1 MKMKTKQSYT
11 VMTLLF
17 VMASVILLPSCKK
30 LLNYAPEDA
39 PYEGSFWKTQ
49 DDAIS
54 ALAGVYSLSRKS
66 MFRGENSRHMSH
78 FAYGDLSTN
87 EFNKVNSDFTLSF
100 LIEGDQYYGTGTS
113 IGDFRG
119 PYLEDLGEWD
129 SYYKTIN
136 MANTVLD
143 KVSKMPDNLFTGD
156 RKNRVLGEA
165 YFMRAFNY
173 FYMVRIWGDVPLVL
187 KNDPDPVASVNLPRI
202 SEKIVL
208 DSALAD
214 LAKAQK
220 LLKFTT
226 TNDRSVSANKGA
238 VFALKANILRWQY
251 FLGKNLDKT
260 LLTKAVASID
270 SITAAGVYSLVPAAN
285 FDRLFK
291 GRSAESIFEVTM
303 ELSQNEYQLADG
315 FYHTTSMQPYIKD
328 KSDMRVRLNHN
339 FLGGMYYYDN
349 DARFAYN
356 FDKTKVD
363 DWILTKYTGRN
374 GENVKFRN
382 PENSTNPV
390 VDCNIPIF
398 RLGEQLLLRAECN
411 DLLGNSNDALTDL
424 NAVKHRAGLDN
435 YDFSNTDLKTEIF
448 EETYREIAFEG
459 QLWYV
464 MIRNNQLSGYT
475 EGRFPQ
481 SRFDQEGWKWP
492 ISRNIL
498 QKNQLLVQNK
508 YWNGKL

>member
-1 MKMKTKQSYT
+1 MKTKKSY
-11 VMTLLF
+11 VVISMLCLI
-17 VMASVILLPSCKK
+17 ASTIILPSCKK
-30 LLNYAPEDA
+30 LLNFSPEDA

-66 MFRGENSRHMSH
+66 MFRGDNSHHMSH
-78 FAYGDLSTN
+78 FSYGDLSTN

-100 LIEGDQYYGTGTS
+100 LIEGDGYYGTGIN
-113 IGDFRG
+113 IGDFIG

-143 KVSKMPDNLFTGD
+143 KVSQMPNNVFTAD
-156 RKNRVLGEA
+156 RKNRILGET

-187 KNDPDPVASVNLPRI
+187 KNNPDPVSSQNLARI

-226 TNDRSVSANKGA
+226 GADHAVSADKGA

-251 FLGKNLDKT
+251 FLGKNTNRT
-260 LLTKAVASID
+260 LLTQAVASID
-270 SITAAGVYSLVPAAN
+270 SITTAGTYTLVPAAN

-291 GRSAESIFEVTM
+291 GRSAEAIFEVP
-303 ELSQNEYQLADG
+303 LSLEQNEYQLGDG
-315 FYHTTSMQPYIKD
+315 FYYTTSMQPYIKD
-328 KSDMRVRLNHN
+328 KSDMRVVLNHN
-339 FLGGMYYYDN
+339 FLQGMYYYDN
-349 DARFAYN
+349 DARYSYN
-356 FDKTKVD
+356 FDKAKVD
-363 DWILTKYTGRN
+363 NWILTKFTGRN

-382 PENSTNPV
+382 PENNTNPV

-411 DLLGNSNDALTDL
+411 DLLGNTAAALIDL
-424 NAVKHRAGLDN
+424 NKVKNRAGLTD
-435 YDFSNTDLKTEIF
+435 YDGSNTDLKTEIF

-464 MIRNNQLSGYT
+464 MVRNNQLAGYT

-481 SRFDQEGWKWP
+481 SRFDQDGWKWP

-508 YWNGKL
+508 YWNGRI

>member
-1 MKMKTKQSYT
+1 MKTKNRYAVIT
-11 VMTLLF
+11 MLF

-30 LLNYAPEDA
+30 LLNFAPEDA

-49 DDAIS
+49 DDALS

-66 MFRGENSRHMSH
+66 MFRGDNSRHMSH
-78 FAYGDLSTN
+78 FSYGDLSTN
-87 EFNKVNSDFTLSF
+87 EFNKVNSDFVLSF
-100 LIEGDQYYGTGTS
+100 LIEGDRYYGSGIN
-113 IGDFRG
+113 IGHFIG
-119 PYLEDLGEWD
+119 PYLEELGEWD

-143 KVSKMPDNLFTGD
+143 KVGKMPENVFTAD
-156 RKNRVLGEA
+156 RKKRILGEA
-165 YFMRAFNY
+165 YFLRAFNY

-187 KNDPDPVASVNLPRI
+187 KNNPDPVSSVNLPRT
-202 SEKIVL
+202 SEKVVL
-208 DSALAD
+208 DSAMAD
-214 LAKAQK
+214 LTKAQQ

-226 TNDRSVSANKGA
+226 GNDHSVAADKGA
-238 VFALKANILRWQY
+238 VFALKANVLRWQY
-251 FLGKNLDKT
+251 FLGKNADRS

-270 SITAAGVYSLVPAAN
+270 SITAAGTYSLTPAAN

-291 GRSAESIFEVTM
+291 GRSAESIFEVSM
-303 ELSQNEYQLADG
+303 DLQQNEYQLDDG
-315 FYHTTSMQPYIKD
+315 FYNYSSMQPYIKG
-328 KSDMRVRLNHN
+328 KTDMNVVLNHN
-339 FLGGMYYYDN
+339 FLSSMYYYDN
-349 DARFAYN
+349 DARFAYY
-356 FDKTKVD
+356 FDKSKAD
-363 DWILTKYTGRN
+363 NWILTKYTGRN

-411 DLLGNSNDALTDL
+411 ELLGNTAAALNDL
-424 NAVKHRAGLDN
+424 NAVKHRAGLDD
-435 YDFSNTDLKTEIF
+435 YDNSNVDLKTEIF

-464 MIRNNQLSGYT
+464 MVRNNQLSAYT

-481 SRFDQEGWKWP
+481 GRFDQEGWKWP
-492 ISRNIL
+492 IARSIL

-508 YWNGKL
+508 FWNGKI